1 MPDAE
6 LFAGDLPESPLPVL
20 ERWLDEAVERLRAH
34 NPTAMTLAT
43 VDAEGRPDARLVIC
57 RGYDADA
64 GWLVFYTDRTS
75 AKARQLER
83 LARAALV
90 FYWEPL
96 SRSVRITG
104 PVTVA
109 PDAQSDA
116 YFAGRPVGSRL
127 AAWASDQSEPI
138 ASRDELEQRY
148 REVCARFDQSP
159 ETDPEGGAQVPRPPR
174 WGGYLVWAERV
185 EFWVGRENRLH
196 DRAHY
201 SRVLEPDGDGFAGG
215 PWRATR
221 LQP

>member
-1 MPDAE
+1 MSDLE
-6 LFAGDLPESPLPVL
+6 LFAGELPESPLPVL
-20 ERWLDEAVERLRAH
+20 ERWLDEAAERLREH

-43 VDAEGRPDARLVIC
+43 VDAQGGPDARMVIC
-57 RGYDADA
+57 RGYDSEA
-64 GWLVFYTDRTS
+64 GWLVFYSDRTS
-75 AKARQLER
+75 AKGHQLR
-83 LARAALV
+83 SLARAALV

-96 SRSVRITG
+96 SRSLRISG
-104 PVTVA
+104 PVSAA

-116 YFAGRPVGSRL
+116 YFASRPAGSRL

-138 ASRDELEQRY
+138 ASRAELEQRY
-148 REVCARFDQSP
+148 REVCARYGLAP

-174 WGGYLVWAERV
+174 WGGYRVWAESV

-201 SRVLEPDGDGFAGG
+201 SRVLEPDGDGFKGG